1 MDRSAQPIWVTG
13 YELDQND
20 EEQPICKYAEDPDDE
35 EFDRLCFNNRL
46 NAYMDMCWDGFYTC
60 QKRE

>member
-13 YELDQND
+13 YELDSSA
-20 EEQPICKYAEDPDDE
+20 EEQPICKYDETDDE
-35 EFDRLCFNNRL
+35 DFDRLCFNNRL

-60 QKRE
+60 Q